1 MSQTTV
7 NMSGLVGD
15 VVTGLRT
22 VLTCPVEQ
30 YWRIEP
36 PAVLTCFVQP
46 NSEPGESGRGI
57 GPTWISGF
65 VIDVYLEV
73 PWDDKVT
80 TGTNLSSAVET
91 VKAWVAANRALVVDG
106 SVDYVTKYGEIKY
119 MFLTRPGA
127 GKPAFAAKIPIIIEW
142 PK

>member
-1 MSQTTV
+1 MAQTTV

-22 VLTCPVEQ
+22 VLSCSVEQ

-36 PAVLTCFVQP
+36 PTALTCYVQP
-46 NSEPGESGRGI
+46 KEEHAERGLGI
-57 GPTWISGF
+57 GPTWVSGF
-65 VIDVYLEV
+65 AIDVILEI

-80 TGTNLSSAVET
+80 TGTSLSGAVET
-91 VKAWVAANRALVVDG
+91 VKTWIGSNRALVVDG
-106 SVDYVTKYGEIKY
+106 SVDYVTRYDRIEY
-119 MFLTRPGA
+119 MFVTRPGA
-127 GKPAFAAKIPIIIEW
+127 GKPSFAAIVPLIIEW